1 MRIHFSPGFASGNA
15 CWESPHELLPSLNRR
30 ILLIGLGFLF
40 KRKTLA
46 YFHDREH
53 ARAEQVNLQIF
64 DTAAL

>member
-1 MRIHFSPGFASGNA
+1 
-15 CWESPHELLPSLNRR
+15 LNLR